1 LSPTLGSLV
10 IAGDLTMEGH
20 RWEFEER
27 AAPSGEDPTLVF
39 PNARGAIWRPQVLFA
54 AFEKGPEAAGLPRD
68 VRFHDLRHTAATLML
83 KKRMPV
89 NVVTR
94 VLGHSDP
101 AMTLRRYA
109 LPHMLAA
116 EAMERYAF

>member
-1 LSPTLGSLV
+1 
-10 IAGDLTMEGH
+10 
-20 RWEFEER
+20 
-27 AAPSGEDPTLVF
+27 VF
-39 PNARGAIWRPQVLFA
+39 PNTRGAIWRPQVLFV
-54 AFEKGPEAAGLPRD
+54 AFKKDPEAAGLLRD
-68 VRFHDLRHTAATLML
+68 VCFHDLRHTATTLML
-83 KKRMPV
+83 KKRVPV

-109 LPHMLAA
+109 LPDVQEIAA